1 MKEDYDK
8 QTTHLK
14 NKIIQNN
21 VEIQL
26 ANKLGWNTKNLQRKE
41 KWGWGEC
48 MNNGANSKPV
58 GTW

>member
-8 QTTHLK
+8 LTTHLK

-21 VEIQL
+21 VEIQP
-26 ANKLGWNTKNLQRKE
+26 ANKLEWNTKNLQRKE
-41 KWGWGEC
+41 KSGWGEC
-48 MNNGANSKPV
+48 MNNGASSKPV

>member
-8 QTTHLK
+8 LTTHLK

-41 KWGWGEC
+41 K
-48 MNNGANSKPV
+48 
-58 GTW
+58 